1 MVIIKGVDEFV
12 WVFIAAIIVL
22 IIVALV
28 GLYMGGA
35 GGGGIGPVAP
45 VSNYTLLGNF
55 SLGRVGFTGSS
66 PIRTEDIGSFI
77 AGEPQVVSIKSL
89 TELRVATSL
98 IGMEKREYT
107 LGIQEEIL
115 PEVREVKISFD
126 VDETNLYGNL
136 VIKWNGKDVFNKKAS
151 VGHYSLTLEKDV
163 VKTANSLEIYAE
175 GPGLLF
181 WASSIY
187 TLKDFKVNQVS
198 GLAKLYPFSLSS
210 GELQTLDKGEISF
223 ELGKRGPGKLLIKV
237 NGITVYFKEPGL
249 EEKIP
254 FTYSDV
260 PFLKAGNN
268 MIVFSTETGSFNIM
282 DAKLSIF
289 SLSNIQ
295 VRKRGFDMDSE
306 MLGEFGIGIL
316 EIRVGKIVKDGD
328 FQVSINGED
337 LAGPAMS
344 EGLNR
349 IIFGKGLLQE
359 GRNDIEFSGIGAFD
373 IPEVRIGFEK

>member
-28 GLYMGGA
+28 GLYM

-66 PIRTEDIGSFI
+66 PIRTENIGSFI
-77 AGEPQVVSIKSL
+77 AGEPQVESIKSV
-89 TELRVATSL
+89 TELGIATSL
-98 IGMEKREYT
+98 IGIERREYT

-115 PEVREVKISFD
+115 PAVREVKISFD

-136 VIKWNGKDVFNKKAS
+136 VIKWNGKAVFNRKAS
-151 VGHYSLTLEKDV
+151 VGHYSLTLEKDI
-163 VKTANSLEIYAE
+163 VKTANSLEVYAE

-187 TLKDFKVNQVS
+187 NLKDFRVNQVS

-223 ELGKRGPGKLLIKV
+223 ELGKRDPGKLLIKV
-237 NGITVYFKEPGL
+237 NGITVYFKEPSL
-249 EEKIP
+249 VEKIS
-254 FTYSDV
+254 FTYADV

-268 MIVFSTETGSFNIM
+268 LVVFSTETGSFNIM
-282 DAKLSIF
+282 DAELSIY
-289 SLSNIQ
+289 SLTNIQ
-295 VRKRGFDMDSE
+295 VRKRSFDMDSD
-306 MLGEFGIGIL
+306 MLEEFGIGIL
-316 EIRVGKIVKDGD
+316 EIRVGKIVKEGD
-328 FQVSINGED
+328 FQVSINRED
-337 LAGPAMS
+337 LAAPVME
-344 EGLNR
+344 EGMNR
-349 IIFGKGLLQE
+349 IIFGKNLLQE
-359 GRNDIEFSGIGAFD
+359 GRNDIEFSGTGAFD